1 MSRTAAAAATVI
13 AVLMAGAAPALAQ
26 SGAQTTPEARVAPV
40 AAPARIKSDEATRA
54 AYERR
59 DALSRSVF
67 WANEQQADP
76 MDPVAGVKLA
86 QALRELGRFDAA
98 AEAAQNTLLVQPENT
113 EAMLELGRA
122 HWARGQAFYGI
133 AALEKARD
141 LTPGDWRPWSLL
153 GAAYEQVRRHDD
165 ARAAWRQALAI
176 SPDNPAVLTN
186 MAMAQMAA
194 NDLPGAETLLRR
206 ATAQSGATIQM
217 RLNLAL
223 VLGLQGK
230 TGEAEALLRRDLP
243 PDQADRNLQWLR
255 DRTEQASTAGRTWG
269 SLQ

>member
-13 AVLMAGAAPALAQ
+13 AVLLTAAAAPALAQ
-26 SGAQTTPEARVAPV
+26 TETGARVAP
-40 AAPARIKSDEATRA
+40 AAEPARVRSDDATRA

-76 MDPVAGVKLA
+76 MDPVAGVKLSA
-86 QALRELGRFDAA
+86 ALRELGRFDAA
-98 AEAAQNTLLVQPENT
+98 VEAAQTTLLNQPDNT

-165 ARAAWRQALAI
+165 AEAAWRQALVI

-186 MAMAQMAA
+186 MAMAQMTA
-194 NDLPGAETLLRR
+194 NDLPAAEGLLRR
-206 ATAQSGATIQM
+206 ATAQPGATLQM

-243 PDQADRNLQWLR
+243 PEQADLNLQWLR
-255 DRTEQASTAGRTWG
+255 ERTEQASTAGRTWG